1 MGRFFEAFP
10 EVVMVAST
18 NGTNAAKYKLF
29 SFMIDDAFGHGSTAG
44 QYVQH
49 ALVENE
55 SHACMKDAITAFK
68 ENNPSWDRIRAF
80 MVAKDFGE
88 ISVLQRESP
97 LARVLICHF
106 HLKKYLRTE
115 MSKAIYGGLHGV
127 DVDRVEDSLD
137 MTVKARNKE
146 EYDRGFRASYRSQ
159 NTPFLII
166 SFEAGTL
173 ARKCGLCT
181 GGAMSP
187 TSGITPTTAWGAL
200 KDILKP
206 EMELDECV
214 ETLHFMQSTA
224 ELEYASRFNV
234 LGSRN
239 YHGADEMLLRL
250 AALMSPHAF
259 ELVRKEYESYKNGSL
274 SYEVVANIYRPS
286 EDAHNRLRISC
297 GCFDLHVFML
307 LHADYV
313 ASVSPY
319 DVCTGIDG

>member
-146 EYDRGFRASYRSQ
+146 EYDRGFRYVYYVLDGIDEQGELPEPKHPLLDYFVRSWHSCKEMWSVYGRGHVAHLG
-159 NTPFLII
+159 NHTNNRY
-166 SFEAGTL
+166 S
-173 ARKCGLCT
+173 
-181 GGAMSP
+181 
-187 TSGITPTTAWGAL
+187 AWGAL

-214 ETLHFMQSTA
+214 ETLHFLQSTA

-274 SYEVVANIYRPS
+274 SYEVVANFYRPS

-297 GCFDLHVFML
+297 GCF
-307 LHADYV
+307 
-313 ASVSPY
+313 
-319 DVCTGIDG
+319 G